1 MERPTRE
8 KMLLEEIESL
18 RGRVD
23 EVGAADRALFEENAV
38 PKGGDDLERMSEW
51 VRAVSCSIERMR
63 VRSDNQSCDLRSFFG
78 RRWEVGERGK

>member
-8 KMLLEEIESL
+8 KILLEEIGSL

-38 PKGGDDLERMSEW
+38 PKSGDDLERMSEW
-51 VRAVSCSIERMR
+51 VRAVRGSIERMR
-63 VRSDNQSCDLRSFFG
+63 IRSEDRSCDLRSFFG